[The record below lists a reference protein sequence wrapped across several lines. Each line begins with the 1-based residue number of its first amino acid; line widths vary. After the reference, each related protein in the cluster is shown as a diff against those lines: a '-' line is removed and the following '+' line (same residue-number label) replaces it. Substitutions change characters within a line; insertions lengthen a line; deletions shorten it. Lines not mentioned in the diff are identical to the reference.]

1 MLGYFLREHFLIIN
15 YRTFE
20 EQRGKEIQTIF
31 EEQVEMK
38 QYIYL
43 DIEGISMKEKIDVLN
58 REQFIE
64 DVKRVIDIISD
75 TRQGCCF
82 AINGEWGSGKSFVLE
97 RLEKQLKKWQL
108 EETND
113 NKYLVFHY
121 DCWKYDYY
129 DEPAISIISAMLEV
143 TENELRLLPKNMQ
156 GGIKLAWNIA
166 KESLQTIANELC
178 KNKIGIDLVDIVNNA
193 VVEND
198 TGKDT
203 SFDALY
209 GFKKAL
215 EQTRKSMSKISEDK
229 TLVIIVD
236 ELDRCLPTYAIKIL
250 ERLHHIFDGLDN
262 IIVVLS
268 IDKVQLSKSIQDI
281 YGYENEDVDSYLRKF
296 ISFEIKLD
304 TGRASEY
311 LSKYEAYS
319 SMFEIDSK
327 EAEQIEEVFANLMA
341 GLDIRTQE
349 RIVNKAEL
357 IHRLI
362 KEDDEDDCSIMM
374 FEIFFLVVSF
384 RQKSNDLKWLT
395 ERGHF
400 GEHEKNLGKKYYN
413 MLKEYSEAAINPY
426 QQVDGSHL
434 IKDNLIGKTFF
445 WIASLYS
452 EYKDGH
458 CEPYFYNRQV
468 SKRIFLIKR
477 FSELT
482 QLIDKNQ

>member
-1 MLGYFLREHFLIIN
+1 MN
-15 YRTFE
+15 
-20 EQRGKEIQTIF
+20 
-31 EEQVEMK
+31 
-38 QYIYL
+38 
-43 DIEGISMKEKIDVLN
+43 EKIDVLN
-58 REQFIE
+58 REQFIN

-75 TRQGCCF
+75 NKQGCCF

-97 RLEKQLKKWQL
+97 RLEKQLKEWQS

-143 TENELRLLPKNMQ
+143 TENELRLLPENIQDGVKV
-156 GGIKLAWNIA
+156 AWNIA
-166 KESLQTIANELC
+166 KESLQTIASELC
-178 KNKIGIDLVDIVNNA
+178 KNKIGIDLVDIVNNV
-193 VVEND
+193 VVENS

-215 EQTRKSMSKISEDK
+215 DQTRKGMSKISENK

-250 ERLHHIFDGLDN
+250 ERLHHIFDGIDN
-262 IIVVLS
+262 IVVVLS
-268 IDKVQLSKSIQDI
+268 IDKIQLSKSIQDI
-281 YGYENEDVDSYLRKF
+281 YGYENKDVDSYLRKF

-304 TGRASEY
+304 TGRATEY
-311 LSKYEAYS
+311 LLKYETYS
-319 SMFEIDSK
+319 SMFAIDSK
-327 EAEQIEEVFANLMA
+327 EIGQIEEVFENLMV

-362 KEDDEDDCSIMM
+362 KEDDDNDCSIMM
-374 FEIFFLVVSF
+374 FEMFFLVVSF
-384 RQKSNDLKWLT
+384 RQKSNNLRWLT
-395 ERGHF
+395 EGGHF
-400 GEHEKNLGKKYYN
+400 INQEKILGKDYYD
-413 MLKEYSEAAINPY
+413 MLREYSGSVINPH
-426 QQVDGSHL
+426 QQIDGSSC

-452 EYKDGH
+452 EYKDGY
-458 CEPYFYNRQV
+458 CKPYYYNRQV
-468 SKRIFLIKR
+468 SKRISLIKR